1 MVKPSSVHREI
12 DPDHLKRASKV
23 EQMLVGPYLDQI
35 VTSMHIA
42 LDGWRYHDQPPDE
55 VELALDAFI
64 ALWTIAQQRV

>member
-1 MVKPSSVHREI
+1 
-12 DPDHLKRASKV
+12 
-23 EQMLVGPYLDQI
+23 MLVGPYLDQI